1 MAKKW
6 SIDSIKF
13 PRNRPKNHAII
24 FAKNLGINEVADPEL
39 YYYVVK
45 WYVETNTGD
54 EYPISSSEYDEFE
67 EDSLDGEFGKVH
79 DKVLK
84 EVEKYQKEENKKKK
98 PTASKRPPKAPSKKP
113 AASKSNNNK
122 NTQPPTEDAPQPE
135 GGNNRGKNQPEDKDE
150 EIKDKIEELLGEI
163 QRSGNRPQQRRTTAR
178 SARRFLDNS
187 NQPTISTRR
196 VTIGRAINQR
206 SSAIS
211 SNNDITKILLKIQES
226 VDKILVSLSK
236 QQTITTK
243 TIRTQKITEEQKKR
257 QEAEKLLESSAKKT
271 YAAFENV
278 ISPVKGILD
287 RIFDFLFYTL
297 LGKAF
302 TELVK
307 WISDPKNKEKIESL
321 KRFFKDWWPA
331 ILGTFILFGT
341 RFGKFIRSTVGL
353 TINLAKYIRSIGI
366 PGLLKLLKS
375 FGVKSLAAGLLV
387 AGGYGAYQLF
397 KPKEETELEKL
408 KPQKQE
414 KPEQDIKIKPLI
426 LPPTAAFRN
435 GGMTNFVSS
444 QSNDMNY
451 GSSGQIITGNSGVRV
466 TGAEPDT
473 QLIVA
478 RKKEVVLTPE
488 DATKIKQNYKDKNG
502 NALDVYQFVS
512 GRRPEFVN
520 NLQLTRKGGIVGA
533 ITPPPT
539 KDKVTKEIAPKLSPA
554 DYNSLLAIS
563 ALEDITPQGRS
574 DVAQSIYNRLQAAN
588 KYGANFLQSKNTIRD
603 LIIAPKQYQP
613 TFSNLKDWMNIKDR
627 KTAAIA
633 IMNSPKGKDNN
644 WNMPYALKELSNTE
658 RALKDP
664 KLQANSQNFVGTR
677 TDFYG
682 TSEQKYMKP
691 EKGDVLRN
699 PTANF
704 FVNSGNYGTTPA
716 PIPMQFQAPPKPKPK
731 PKGFIEK
738 ALDALKQFTGVKKSE
753 VMLAPTSP
761 GIKQPGPRIA
771 NQGGVQFTELPP
783 ITAGN
788 SVKPTASP
796 SSGTKIPDIPAAS
809 PVMKEERMIAMAAYN
824 LDLG

>member
-1 MAKKW
+1 
-6 SIDSIKF
+6 
-13 PRNRPKNHAII
+13 
-24 FAKNLGINEVADPEL
+24 
-39 YYYVVK
+39 
-45 WYVETNTGD
+45 
-54 EYPISSSEYDEFE
+54 
-67 EDSLDGEFGKVH
+67 LDGEFGKVH

-84 EVEKYQKEENKKKK
+84 EVEKYQKEARENKK
-98 PTASKRPPKAPSKKP
+98 PTASKKPPKAPTKKP
-113 AASKSNNNK
+113 AASKSNNKKK
-122 NTQPPTEDAPQPE
+122 NTQPPTEDVLQPE
-135 GGNNRGKNQPEDKDE
+135 GGNNSGKNQPEDKDE

-206 SSAIS
+206 SSAMS
-211 SNNDITKILLKIQES
+211 SCSDICNDITKILSKIQES

-366 PGLLKLLKS
+366 PGLLKLLKG
-375 FGVKSLAAGLLV
+375 FGKNSLIAGLLV
-387 AGGYGAYQLF
+387 GGGYGAYQLF
-397 KPKEETELEKL
+397 KPKEETELEKQ

-451 GSSGQIITGNSGVRV
+451 GSSGQIINGNSGVRV

-520 NLQLTRKGGIVGA
+520 NLQLTRKGGIVGG

-539 KDKVTKEIAPKLSPA
+539 KDKVAKEIAPKLSPA

-603 LIIAPKQYQP
+603 LIIAPKQYKP

-644 WNMPYALKELSNTE
+644 WTMPYALKELSNTE
-658 RALKDP
+658 MALKDP

-677 TDFYG
+677 TNFYG

-704 FVNSGNYGTTPA
+704 FVSSGNYGTTPA